1 MNREEINTA
10 QLALETARRAA
21 RAAGEVIRRRRG
33 TAFRVDRKGATDLVT
48 EVDLAADKTVIAVI
62 SNAFPSH
69 RIAAEE
75 SGRGKGDS
83 EYLWWI
89 DPIDGT
95 TNFVHGYP
103 FYSVSIALEFRGV
116 MIAGVVYD
124 PVRDEVFEALR
135 SGGARLNGRAIRV
148 SPVANLADALLATG
162 FPYNLGEREQALA
175 IAAGFL
181 PRIQGLR
188 RDGSAALDLAYVAA
202 GRLDGFWERGLKPW
216 DTAAGA
222 LLVEEA
228 GGRVSDFTGEI
239 FDIHHGEIAAANPRI
254 HPELVSVLNQSRR

>member
-1 MNREEINTA
+1 MNREETKIA
-10 QLALETARRAA
+10 RQALETARRAA
-21 RAAGEVIRRRRG
+21 RAAGEVIRRG
-33 TAFRVDRKGATDLVT
+33 SAAGFRVDRKGATDLVT
-48 EVDLAADKTVIAVI
+48 EVDLAAEKTVIAVI
-62 SNAFPSH
+62 SNAFPAH

-75 SGRGKGDS
+75 SGRGEGDS
-83 EYLWWI
+83 DYLWWI

-124 PVRDEVFEALR
+124 PVQGELFEALR
-135 SGGARLNGRAIRV
+135 SGGARLNSRKITV
-148 SPVANLADALLATG
+148 SPVTGLADALLATG
-162 FPYNLGEREQALA
+162 FPYERSERARALA
-175 IAAGFL
+175 MAAGFL

-222 LLVEEA
+222 LLVGEA
-228 GGRVSDFTGEI
+228 GGRVSNLTGGK
-239 FDIHHGEIAAANPRI
+239 FDIHLGEIAAANPRI
-254 HPELVSVLNQSRR
+254 HLELISGLNQSRQ

>member
-1 MNREEINTA
+1 MNGEAIKTA
-10 QLALETARRAA
+10 RRARETARRAA
-21 RAAGEVIRRRRG
+21 AAAGQVIRQG
-33 TAFRVDRKGATDLVT
+33 SAAGFRVNRKGVTDLVT
-48 EVDLAADKTVIAVI
+48 EVDLAAENAAIAVI
-62 SNAFPSH
+62 RRDYPAH

-75 SGRGKGDS
+75 SGRGEGDS

-103 FYSVSIALEFRGV
+103 FYSVSIALEYRGE
-116 MIAGVVYD
+116 MAAAVVYD
-124 PVRDEVFEALR
+124 PVRDEMFEALR
-135 SGGARLNGRAIRV
+135 SGGARLNGQEIRV
-148 SPVANLADALLATG
+148 SKVAGLADALLATG
-162 FPYNLGEREQALA
+162 FPYERSERGRALE

-216 DTAAGA
+216 DTAAGT

-228 GGRVSDFTGEI
+228 GGRVSDFAGGRFDLHRGEV
-239 FDIHHGEIAAANPRI
+239 AAANPLI
-254 HPELVSVLNQSRR
+254 HSELVSGLNQNRR